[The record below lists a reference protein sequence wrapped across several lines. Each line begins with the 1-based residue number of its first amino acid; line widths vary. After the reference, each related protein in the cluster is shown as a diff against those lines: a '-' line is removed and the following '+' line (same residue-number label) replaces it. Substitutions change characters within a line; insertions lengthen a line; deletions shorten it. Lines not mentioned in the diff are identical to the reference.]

1 MHCVAEGKEDVR
13 DPMLTLF
20 CEQSYT
26 MSMMLTQLNVDMD
39 IIGYDKEAQ
48 RWKE

>member
-1 MHCVAEGKEDVR
+1 
-13 DPMLTLF
+13 
-20 CEQSYT
+20 

-39 IIGYDKEAQ
+39 IIGYDKDAQ

>member
-1 MHCVAEGKEDVR
+1 
-13 DPMLTLF
+13 
-20 CEQSYT
+20 